1 MEGCNFAAL
10 PTMVVHA
17 GQIYSIQHGF
27 GVYTGEVPLVDGE
40 HAGVPS
46 RLYFVPHAK
55 ALIFYKS
62 VKAGFLLG
70 VEQGSGF
77 VIARL
82 GDALSNRWSAPAFVK
97 VTGVELGL
105 VGGVDRAETLVG
117 VMSDKALDALI
128 NSKGKFNMSS
138 NWNFEITPLEDNKE
152 GGANPQWV
160 FNADWTAASISKGV
174 MADVG
179 LQGTRITWDTAMN
192 EHCYGRNAAQVLRGE
207 VEPPPELSA
216 MTDKLALCCAPQM
229 AGVRGATAE
238 PAAAGVTAGAA
249 ATPAA
254 AATTYTTT
262 TTTTAV
268 PAEGAVPG
276 VLGAEGPAVVT
287 PMR

>member
-1 MEGCNFAAL
+1 MA
-10 PTMVVHA
+10 HA
-17 GQIYSIQHGF
+17 CCLGEPAPA
-27 GVYTGEVPLVDGE
+27 GEVLAVEGE

-55 ALIFYKS
+55 ALMFYKS

-105 VGGVDRAETLVG
+105 VGGMDRAETLVG

-128 NSKGKFNMSS
+128 GSRGKFNMSS
-138 NWNFEITPLEDNKE
+138 NWNFEITPLEDTKE
-152 GGANPQWV
+152 GGANPSWI
-160 FNADWTAASISKGV
+160 FNADFTSASISKGV

-192 EHCYGRNAAQVLRGE
+192 EHCYGRPAAQILRGE
-207 VEPPPELSA
+207 VEPPPELAA
-216 MTDKLALCCAPQM
+216 MADKLALCCAPQM

-238 PAAAGVTAGAA
+238 PAPAPTATTAAPA
-249 ATPAA
+249 ATPPA

-262 TTTTAV
+262 TTTTV
-268 PAEGAVPG
+268 PAEGAV
-276 VLGAEGPAVVT
+276 LGGEGPAVVT